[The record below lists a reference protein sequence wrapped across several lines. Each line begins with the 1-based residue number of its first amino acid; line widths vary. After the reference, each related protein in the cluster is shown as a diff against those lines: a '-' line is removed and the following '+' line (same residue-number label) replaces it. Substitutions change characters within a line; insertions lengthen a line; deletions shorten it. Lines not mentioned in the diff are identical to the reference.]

1 MVATTSRGSFNK
13 QKGARFFVSED
24 TAVTVEVPVA
34 DEDDGSYPQGP
45 VGEDL
50 VPVYFINELTG
61 DLDGE
66 ELVGKQKDRAG
77 QSICGGLKF
86 SLTEIRGDWLYHKQ
100 VFRFRSSW
108 KGGTNLP
115 VCFQCPAMASGVNR
129 YYHVDA
135 STPLWSIQ
143 YDLIQFLVQQLPETE
158 VCVQTIDQ
166 YTL

>member
-1 MVATTSRGSFNK
+1 MKSMEFCQICKSSKLNK
-13 QKGARFFVSED
+13 IYHHVTWSLNFLYED
-24 TAVTVEVPVA
+24 K
-34 DEDDGSYPQGP
+34 YPSSGP
-45 VGEDL
+45 
-50 VPVYFINELTG
+50 N
-61 DLDGE
+61 GE

-135 STPLWSIQ
+135 STPLWSKQ
-143 YDLIQFLVQQLPETE
+143 YNLIQFLVQQLPETE